1 MILLIL
7 HPALGL
13 LENLPPAGH
22 IMSPSGRKLPPSGC
36 LELRSTAALGR
47 QFAALGRHNVWPL
60 GGKFSSIQRAGVQN
74 YYNDI
79 YRGDYEC
86 EGTEHEV
93 VDKESGWVKRV
104 AKKRVVGDGG
114 SSNSRSDRRTLR
126 GG

>member
-1 MILLIL
+1 MTSNGI
-7 HPALGL
+7 
-13 LENLPPAGH
+13 
-22 IMSPSGRKLPPSGC
+22 
-36 LELRSTAALGR
+36 
-47 QFAALGRHNVWPL
+47 PL
-60 GGKFSSIQRAGVQN
+60 
-74 YYNDI
+74 

-114 SSNSRSDRRTLR
+114 SGNSKSDRRTLR